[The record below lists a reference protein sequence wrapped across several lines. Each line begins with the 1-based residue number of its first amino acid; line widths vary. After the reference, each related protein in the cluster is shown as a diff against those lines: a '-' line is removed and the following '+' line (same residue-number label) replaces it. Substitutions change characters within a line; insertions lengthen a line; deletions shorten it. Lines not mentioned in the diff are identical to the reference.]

1 MGTHDPR
8 RDDFELELSA
18 HPGEDDI
25 QVLNDGIEQFNRST
39 PFGRDRVKVPVA
51 VWLRRHGR
59 VLGGAYGDTHYG
71 WLYLSALWV
80 DEEARGQGWGSRLV
94 GRFEAEGAARGC
106 HGAWVDTYGFQAPN
120 FYERVGY
127 QEFGRLEDFPPGSA
141 RHFYWKPLARRG
153 PS

>member
-1 MGTHDPR
+1 MGTLEPR
-8 RDDFELELSA
+8 RDNFKLELSA

-71 WLYLSALWV
+71 WLHLSALWV